1 MSDYI
6 EQVRISI
13 SETVFHSPTSYSY
26 FGNES
31 PRLAP
36 RVKRVMTPRTARN
49 YLLYQLQSHLY
60 SEFYIR
66 GGVSQSVW
74 SDPGSDAD
82 ALSFVETLSVAN
94 EGTGCRESGWQVQAI
109 GKDHLV
115 VRRGNLDL
123 WVRPEDYT
131 APKDRALEPGSH
143 VVLHV
148 PKELRGVSPGYYMAL
163 SNQED
168 VYDEEQALVRLYWNL
183 SAKGAA
189 AFIGGATR
197 VLNDAGLFFRLKVL
211 NDPRA
216 YNRCDAAVI
225 YFRKSQHTAVMEQ
238 MAWVYSEVNAYL
250 KPKTP
255 MFTKVIAPGVGLAE
269 DPGSNE
275 SFGQHRCKILAEGM
289 IRAYERSAK
298 SIAERL
304 DVVTECYVSSGIQLN
319 EPYLNPSSI
328 DVYRN
333 FVSQE

>member
-6 EQVRISI
+6 EQLRISI

-36 RVKRVMTPRTARN
+36 HVRRVMTPKTARN
-49 YLLYQLQSHLY
+49 YLMYQLQSHLY
-60 SEFYIR
+60 NDFYIR
-66 GGVSQSVW
+66 GGVSDSVW
-74 SDPGSDAD
+74 SDPGSETDAV
-82 ALSFVETLSVAN
+82 SFVETLSAAN
-94 EGTGCRESGWQVQAI
+94 KGSGCHESGWEIQTV

-115 VRRGNLDL
+115 VRRGNLAL

-131 APKDRALEPGSH
+131 APTDRALEPGSY
-143 VVLHV
+143 VLLHV

-189 AFIGGATR
+189 VFIHEATR
-197 VLNDAGLFFRLKVL
+197 ALNDAGLFFRLKTL
-211 NDPRA
+211 NDPRS

-225 YFRKSQHTAVMEQ
+225 YFRKLQHAAVMEK
-238 MAWVYSEVNAYL
+238 MGWVYPKVAAYL

-255 MFTKVIAPGVGLAE
+255 MFTKAIAPGVGLAE
-269 DPGSNE
+269 DPGGNE
-275 SFGQHRCKILAEGM
+275 SFGQHRCGILADGM
-289 IRAYERSAK
+289 IRAYERGAE
-298 SIAERL
+298 SIGERL
-304 DVVTECYVSSGIQLN
+304 DIVTECYVSSGIQLN
-319 EPYLNPSSI
+319 EPYLNPNST
-328 DVYRN
+328 DVYTS
-333 FVSQE
+333 FQC